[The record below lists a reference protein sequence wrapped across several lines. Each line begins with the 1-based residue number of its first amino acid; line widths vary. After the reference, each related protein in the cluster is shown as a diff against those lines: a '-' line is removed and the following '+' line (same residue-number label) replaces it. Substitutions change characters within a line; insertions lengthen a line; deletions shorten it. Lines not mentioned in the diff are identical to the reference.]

1 MQKGKVDQLRLLL
14 SGSEGQWELDSLLQL
29 SGVPADWPLVG
40 PYDTRTLI
48 TYRER
53 LRGSHVAVPGR
64 FWPDADDG
72 WKDLLFK
79 CEIHGSTRGF
89 KFKGPGAARRNG
101 LGQGMAF
108 QIYDVKYEYE
118 YVCAATDLAAFI
130 ADHGINPPDAKF
142 A

>member
-1 MQKGKVDQLRLLL
+1 M
-14 SGSEGQWELDSLLQL
+14 
-29 SGVPADWPLVG
+29 DWPLVG
-40 PYDTRTLI
+40 PYDTLHLI
-48 TYRER
+48 RFRER
-53 LRGSHVAVPGR
+53 LRGFHVAVPGR

-79 CEIHGSTRGF
+79 CEIWGSAPGF

-101 LGQGMAF
+101 LGRGFVF
-108 QIYDVKYEYE
+108 QIFDVKHEHE

-130 ADHGINPPDAKF
+130 ADHGINPPDSKF